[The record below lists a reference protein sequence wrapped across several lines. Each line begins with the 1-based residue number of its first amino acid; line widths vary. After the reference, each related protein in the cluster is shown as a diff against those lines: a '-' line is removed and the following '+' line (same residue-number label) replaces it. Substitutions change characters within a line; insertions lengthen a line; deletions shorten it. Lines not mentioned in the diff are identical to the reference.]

1 MLERLSYEFN
11 NVNNLS
17 DVVKS
22 NEFLETGNT
31 PHPKTCF
38 YDLKKDRLILKNRRD
53 VTCNVSLHM

>member
-31 PHPKTCF
+31 PPKH
-38 YDLKKDRLILKNRRD
+38 IL
-53 VTCNVSLHM
+53 